1 MALDYRRFKAQ
12 DGAEIY
18 YAEQGTGTPLVYV
31 PGYLD
36 TVETSQSLMA
46 RWSERF
52 LCVMFDHR
60 GFGQTPAAPV
70 AGVEQSARDL
80 HDLLEFLDLRD
91 VFFVGYSMGGSVAF
105 SYFEQFGSDRIGR
118 LALVDTTPKLIN
130 EGDWNLGLWQGR
142 YTRDNFEFDL
152 RQVRENSPLFHMT
165 FYLHAA
171 TLSNPDDD
179 LIFPPA
185 DDAEAWLAAIV
196 EKTGLRDRLLRRV
209 FFKETTDEEL
219 RQEQAYWDSMT
230 GGDFLRVPPTID
242 VPTLCLYASPGSF
255 YSPRTGAWLKSQ
267 IPNAR
272 LDTIEASSHLCAKDQ
287 FETFV
292 GKIAEFAGEAAT

>member
-1 MALDYRRFKAQ
+1 MALDYRRFEAQ

-52 LCVMFDHR
+52 RCVMFDHR

-70 AGVEQSARDL
+70 AGVEQSARDF

-105 SYFEQFGSDRIGR
+105 SYFDQFGSDRIGR

-130 EGDWNLGLWQGR
+130 EEDWNLGLWQGR
-142 YTRDNFEFDL
+142 YTRENFEFDL
-152 RQVRENSPLFHMT
+152 RLARENSPLFHMT

-171 TLSNPDDD
+171 TLSNPGDE
-179 LIFPPA
+179 LVFPPA
-185 DDAEAWLAAIV
+185 DDADAWFAAIV
-196 EKTGLRDRLLRRV
+196 EKTGVRDRLLRRI

-219 RQEQAYWDSMT
+219 RREQAYWNSMT

-255 YSPRTGAWLKSQ
+255 YSPRTGEWLASQ

-272 LDTIEASSHLCAKDQ
+272 VDTIENSSHFCAKDQ

-292 GKIAEFAGEAAT
+292 GKIAEFGGESAV

>member
-52 LCVMFDHR
+52 RCVMFDHR
-60 GFGQTPAAPV
+60 GFGQTHAAPV

-105 SYFEQFGSDRIGR
+105 SYFEQFGSD
-118 LALVDTTPKLIN
+118 
-130 EGDWNLGLWQGR
+130 
-142 YTRDNFEFDL
+142 
-152 RQVRENSPLFHMT
+152 
-165 FYLHAA
+165 
-171 TLSNPDDD
+171 
-179 LIFPPA
+179 
-185 DDAEAWLAAIV
+185 
-196 EKTGLRDRLLRRV
+196 
-209 FFKETTDEEL
+209 
-219 RQEQAYWDSMT
+219 
-230 GGDFLRVPPTID
+230 
-242 VPTLCLYASPGSF
+242 
-255 YSPRTGAWLKSQ
+255 
-267 IPNAR
+267 
-272 LDTIEASSHLCAKDQ
+272 
-287 FETFV
+287 
-292 GKIAEFAGEAAT
+292 